1 MEWKI
6 CNFYSEGE
14 NTQLKFTELK
24 LSSSYLIDIE
34 KISDERGFFSRSWD
48 SKIFE
53 KYGLTKNLVQCNI
66 SFNYKKGTLRGL
78 HYQESPYEE
87 AKLVR
92 CTKGRV
98 FEVMVDLRKNSSTYL
113 HWDGHELNS
122 NDGKMLY
129 VPENF
134 ALGFQALEDN
144 TELFY
149 QMSQYY
155 MPEFSRGLRWN
166 DPKLKIAW
174 PMEPTVISKK
184 DNSFDYIK

>member
-1 MEWKI
+1 M
-6 CNFYSEGE
+6 
-14 NTQLKFTELK
+14 KFTELK

-53 KYGLTKNLVQCNI
+53 KYGLTKNFVQCNI

-78 HYQESPYEE
+78 HYQEPPYEE
-87 AKLVR
+87 VKLVR
-92 CTKGRV
+92 CTRGRV

-113 HWDGHELNS
+113 HWDSHELNS

-129 VPENF
+129 VPKNF
-134 ALGFQALEDN
+134 ALGFQALEDDS
-144 TELFY
+144 ELFY

-155 MPEFSRGLRWN
+155 MPKFSRGLRWD
-166 DPKLKIAW
+166 DPKLKIEW
-174 PMEPTVISKK
+174 PLEPTVISKK
-184 DNSFDYIK
+184 DNSFPFFKI

>member
-1 MEWKI
+1 
-6 CNFYSEGE
+6 
-14 NTQLKFTELK
+14 LKFTELK
-24 LSSSYLIDIE
+24 LSGSYIIDME
-34 KISDERGFFSRSWD
+34 KIPDERGFFARTWD
-48 SKIFE
+48 SNLFKE
-53 KYGLTKNLVQCNI
+53 KGLISNFVQCNI

-78 HYQESPYEE
+78 HYQEPPYGE
-87 AKLVR
+87 AKFVR

-98 FEVMVDLRKNSSTYL
+98 FEVMVDLRKNSHTYL

-149 QMSQYY
+149 QMSRSYV
-155 MPEFSRGLRWN
+155 PEFSRGLKWN
-166 DPKLKIAW
+166 DPKLKIEW
-174 PMEPTVISKK
+174 PLEPTVISNK
-184 DNSFDYIK
+184 DSCFELI